1 MRFLSIASSEGKIV
15 QQGIKVILDETYE
28 PKFLN
33 CSFGLDLK
41 EAVILPWNTSIT
53 NEEGSND
60 LLKLI

>member
-41 EAVILPWNTSIT
+41 EAVIL
-53 NEEGSND
+53 
-60 LLKLI
+60 L